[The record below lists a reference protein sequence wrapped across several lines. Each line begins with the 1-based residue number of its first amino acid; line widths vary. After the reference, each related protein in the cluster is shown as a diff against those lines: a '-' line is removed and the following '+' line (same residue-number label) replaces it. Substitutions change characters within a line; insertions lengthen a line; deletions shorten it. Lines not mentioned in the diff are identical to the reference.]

1 MKKRTQMT
9 HAKPKTKKHFDE
21 RKAVSLVKLVGV
33 SMRLREHNNHL
44 QGLYAELGKIVYDQQ
59 LRLGT
64 SATRRWSAAMTG
76 LADRI
81 NELKKKMVR
90 LEREVKALKKAA

>member
-1 MKKRTQMT
+1 MKTRSRILR
-9 HAKPKTKKHFDE
+9 AKPKAKKNPDE
-21 RKAVSLVKLVGV
+21 RKTISLVKLVGV

-81 NELKKKMVR
+81 NELKKKMMR

>member
-1 MKKRTQMT
+1 MKKRTQIT
-9 HAKPKTKKHFDE
+9 RAKSKTKKHSDE

-33 SMRLREHNNHL
+33 SMILKEHNNHL
-44 QGLYAELGKIVYDQQ
+44 QGLYAELGKIAHDQQ
-59 LRLGT
+59 LRLGS

-90 LEREVKALKKAA
+90 LEREVKVLKRAA